1 MTRLALRSGIAAT
14 PALPR
19 CGPDLSLLGR
29 DAKRY
34 CLFSR
39 NHSRATL
46 DADGVGPEGA
56 PTEDSIAALEV
67 TEFGAT
73 LGKLVNTSGRY
84 SFSFITGALFVAE
97 STAIVPLL
105 AQGKTWPEIETV
117 AAQDNLLKSRTA
129 ASRLRLLR
137 EIKYRLS
144 VLTEAEVDFLIGAGN
159 QDLRALLFIGICR
172 HFSFIRQF
180 VVTVLRPKALALDF
194 QIMPS
199 DFTGFLHRES
209 REHPEIEALTDK
221 STAKIRQVLCRML
234 AEASLV
240 DSTSSLLL
248 TPSIPSRALAKVVAK
263 SDANQL
269 RWLLVADADIRHLTH

>member
-1 MTRLALRSGIAAT
+1 
-14 PALPR
+14 
-19 CGPDLSLLGR
+19 
-29 DAKRY
+29 
-34 CLFSR
+34 
-39 NHSRATL
+39 
-46 DADGVGPEGA
+46 V
-56 PTEDSIAALEV
+56 LEV
-67 TEFGAT
+67 TTFGAT
-73 LGKLVNTSGRY
+73 LGRLVNTSERY
-84 SFSFITGALFVAE
+84 SFSFIAGALFVAE
-97 STAIVPLL
+97 SAAVVPLL
-105 AQGKTWPEIETV
+105 AQGKNWDEIEVV
-117 AAQDNLLKSRTA
+117 AARDNLLKSRTS
-129 ASRLRLLR
+129 ASQVRLLR